1 MQSYATAKPSVGL
14 LPSMGG
20 LCFYDREWQLPWVPG
35 SRVTKEWQLPWVPGS
50 RVTSVTYKCGSFR
63 GCLGLV

>member
-20 LCFYDREWQLPWVPG
+20 LCFYDRERQLPWVPG
-35 SRVTKEWQLPWVPGS
+35 SGFLVPQQYSQVFVVLPQ
-50 RVTSVTYKCGSFR
+50 K
-63 GCLGLV
+63 

>member
-35 SRVTKEWQLPWVPGS
+35 SRVT
-50 RVTSVTYKCGSFR
+50 SVTYNKCGLQPEMR
-63 GCLGLV
+63 YCQKTGC

>member
-35 SRVTKEWQLPWVPGS
+35 SGFRDQRLFLSVVCRSEISV
-50 RVTSVTYKCGSFR
+50 SVTT
-63 GCLGLV
+63 V